1 MRRTTSKS
9 KGWTPA
15 GFTALMLTV
24 LAVGCYLGV
33 GANLLLT
40 EPQTVKADKPERTFN
55 IVTVAEAAER
65 TYTDEELEML
75 ALVIYQ
81 EAGGDE
87 CTDETRRMV
96 GEVVL
101 NRTASPRFPNT
112 IEDVLTQRAQYGRLY
127 WTGLRWPERAI
138 EPTERDAVQRAY
150 ECARQVL
157 TGPRIL
163 PTDVVYQAEF
173 PQGTELVAHQDGF
186 YFCR

>member
-15 GFTALMLTV
+15 GFTALLLTV
-24 LAVGCYLGV
+24 LTVGCYLGV
-33 GANLLLT
+33 GANLVLT
-40 EPQTVKADKPERTFN
+40 EPQVVKADEPRTFH
-55 IVTVAEAAER
+55 IVTVTEDAER
-65 TYTDEELEML
+65 TYADDELELL

-112 IEDVLTQRAQYGRLY
+112 IKDVLTQRAQYGRLY
-127 WTGLRWPERAI
+127 WTGLQWPERAT
-138 EPTERDAVQRAY
+138 EETERDAVRRAY
-150 ECARQVL
+150 ECAEQVL

-173 PQGTELVAHQDGF
+173 PQGTELVAYQDGF